1 MRKNIIMVIAALLSV
16 VSAFAQDN
24 PPEYY
29 HVAGGGYVTPAG
41 YGGYGYNNGY
51 GYNGDPKAQRIMAI
65 AQGIGVLGSLFK
77 KSPAEAQAR
86 ARERE
91 AQIEANSPVN
101 QALADRIRT
110 FTAQETQVSQA
121 VAARTY
127 AGAHLEY
134 QGSATSDGGSQRG
147 ISLSGGQPVR
157 MSLNRDYD
165 YEEAASAPAPRRHRV
180 VSMANRGGRRN
191 SNTRETIARL
201 RERYRGGNV
210 DEPEVV
216 EESSPEAAEETPPPA
231 PRKRQRR
238 ASKPKVTEAAASSEG
253 GRERAPW

>member
-1 MRKNIIMVIAALLSV
+1 MRKNIALVIVAVLLSV
-16 VSAFAQDN
+16 ASAFAQDN

-29 HVAGGGYVTPAG
+29 AITGGGYSNNYYNQNNNYG
-41 YGGYGYNNGY
+41 GGYGYGNYGY
-51 GYNGDPKAQRIMAI
+51 GNVDHKAQRIVAI

-86 ARERE
+86 ARERQ

-134 QGSATSDGGSQRG
+134 QGGATADGGSQRG

-165 YEEAASAPAPRRHRV
+165 YEDSFPNPAPRRHRV
-180 VSMANRGGRRN
+180 VSMANRGR
-191 SNTRETIARL
+191 SLVSCAVLTT
-201 RERYRGGNV
+201 
-210 DEPEVV
+210 
-216 EESSPEAAEETPPPA
+216 
-231 PRKRQRR
+231 
-238 ASKPKVTEAAASSEG
+238 
-253 GRERAPW
+253 